1 MQQSKFCIVYAN
13 LSKVMSPIKVEST
26 SEDGTTKRTSFY
38 RLLLTRIQQEFER
51 HGNNEQIV
59 SIKYAITQEH
69 SVKHAMCLCV
79 CVWGGEITLR
89 VAKLDESDF

>member
-13 LSKVMSPIKVEST
+13 LSKVMSPIKVDSI

-51 HGNNEQIV
+51 HGNDEQIV
-59 SIKYAITQEH
+59 SINYAIAQEN
-69 SVKHAMCLCV
+69 SVTSYSPFEHAAV
-79 CVWGGEITLR
+79 
-89 VAKLDESDF
+89 